1 MDLLGNDKSIL
12 SEEDLLKPFGT
23 EWKKLFLLK
32 NINVNHGSCGAIPVP
47 VLKKKYEHALKIEA
61 DPDYYMRYQAES
73 EIKEFSQEIAEIVS
87 ADQSNI
93 MIVTSASD
101 GSNAFF
107 KSIKWEKGDKLFF
120 HNTVYGMTRQL
131 FNYLKERFEVELYEC
146 ILTKKEIENEE
157 KLIAYTE
164 NFIKKYG
171 PFKAANLE
179 HVGSLPSLIY
189 PIQILIQLFKKDN
202 TIVLVDGAHAIGN
215 IKINLK
221 NFQADAYLSN
231 LHKWMYTPR
240 GTAFLY
246 IANDFKKILHPN
258 IISPYFKTDLQREFI
273 MACTI
278 DYSIWLG
285 AREAINW
292 RRKIGENKIQSYTN
306 QIAWEAGQAV
316 SKIWGTSILINQKE
330 RLASMINVECYGN
343 LKKENV
349 SEVMKDFK
357 EKFKCFLAL
366 FWFDGKAYA
375 RFSGQIYNSVLDYE
389 EVARLFIDYYNMY
402 LK

>member
-1 MDLLGNDKSIL
+1 MDIFRAETQIL
-12 SEEDLLKPFGT
+12 SEEDLSKPFGN
-23 EWKKLFLLK
+23 EWKKFFLLK
-32 NINVNHGSCGAIPVP
+32 NINVNHGSCGAIPFP
-47 VLKKKYEHALKIEA
+47 VLNKKYEHSLKIEA

-73 EIKEFSQEIAEIVS
+73 EIKGFSKEIAEIVS

-93 MIVTSASD
+93 MIVSSASD

-107 KSIKWEKGDKLFF
+107 KSLKWEKGDKLFF

-131 FNYLKERFEVELYEC
+131 FYYLKERYEVELYEC
-146 ILTKKEIENEE
+146 ILTREIIEDEE
-157 KLIAYTE
+157 KLIKYTE
-164 NFIKKYG
+164 DFIKNNG

-189 PIQILIQLFKKDN
+189 PIETLIKLFKKDN

-221 NFQADAYLSN
+221 DFQGDAYLSN

-246 IANDFKKILHPN
+246 IDNSFKQILHPN
-258 IISPYFKTDLQREFI
+258 IISPYYKTDLQREFI

-285 AREAINW
+285 AREAIEW
-292 RRKIGENKIQSYTN
+292 RKKIGENKIQSYTN
-306 QIAWEAGQAV
+306 QLAWEAGQAV
-316 SKIWGTSILINQKE
+316 SKIWGTAILINQKE
-330 RLASMINVECYGN
+330 RLASMINVECYGK

-357 EKFKCFLAL
+357 EKYKCFLAL
-366 FWFDGKAYA
+366 FWFDGKAYV
-375 RFSGQIYNSVLDYE
+375 RLSGQIYNSLLDYE
-389 EVARLFIDYYNMY
+389 EVARRFIDFYDKYF
-402 LK
+402 